1 MNITLGVFGANFED
15 PVTDILYSGYSVF
28 KKEGNKVNAYY
39 TPKNG
44 IFESTL
50 RFILTTT
57 SGHLMIYIN
66 DLKYVT

>member
-44 IFESTL
+44 ILSQ
-50 RFILTTT
+50 
-57 SGHLMIYIN
+57 H
-66 DLKYVT
+66 